1 MLLGISNEKSPK
13 MEWTRL
19 LWGWGGGGCKEI
31 RVDLPPMAL
40 TYASLSKCSGWSACN
55 RVCTNKH
62 NQLLHGP
69 LAKGTWGGRGGG
81 KEARRGRSWHDW
93 EGDSRE
99 GHPSQYTVCMTLKLQ
114 RVS

>member
-1 MLLGISNEKSPK
+1 MG
-13 MEWTRL
+13 
-19 LWGWGGGGCKEI
+19 GGGGGGCKEI

-81 KEARRGRSWHDW
+81 QGGQKGEELA
-93 EGDSRE
+93 
-99 GHPSQYTVCMTLKLQ
+99 
-114 RVS
+114 